1 MKNFKMKTV
10 IISIVAVST
19 AVGIFLLCVLALFNS
34 NKILREKIN
43 ENMSTYLDSQANSV
57 EEFVQESENKLV
69 LYSKSPEV
77 TNLILDD
84 AKDMAANPNRELPDF
99 MDEKYNTTAYYM
111 DNYPHYAE
119 TQQYTLDYYGSLD
132 NWEGLYIGNEETRI
146 LSYSVPPVIG
156 KVLRPDPD
164 KRQALIGEL
173 EANPDKVYNAGIIV
187 SPGTGKLCLSMYYPV
202 LKDGKM
208 IGYVGAG
215 VFHYDLENLL
225 TRFKLE
231 GVEDSNFYM
240 INTKTNITYTDT
252 EVTEENQDEIIAQ
265 EITKPLLVEV
275 SRRVNELGQDEGQ
288 FEYKNPETGRKE
300 IVSYEKIPGRD
311 WTLVIAA
318 DKGELYAASRSNM
331 ITLIII
337 GSISFILIIVFV
349 AIAVTVTTKPLDKI
363 TGSIQKLGGLNLA
376 EDHTIKPYVGGG
388 SEVGKIASEVDSLS
402 GTFREI
408 MNTLSKCTESLSKN
422 IVEMNMTS
430 ATLSDN
436 VEDNA
441 ATTEELSASIANT
454 NEAIDKVVHEM
465 NLMYEMVEKISEKV
479 KDGSDKSSDMIKL
492 SSDMSAKSEAKLD
505 GSIRKIEETK
515 KKIEEA
521 IEALST
527 LSKIDEMASKIL
539 DITRQTNLLSL
550 NASIEAARAGEAGRG
565 FAVVADEI
573 GSLADDSSS
582 TANQIQSICAE
593 SGKSIESVKE
603 CFNEIIDFMENDVT
617 EHFREFSNMAKTYG
631 EEVES
636 IRESIDS
643 IAESSNE
650 FSRSMRTIKEQV
662 DYVSSASS
670 DNERGIEDIIHKNE
684 LTTDIVHKIMKVAE
698 ENNVSAGEIS
708 DIVDRFKK

>member
-1 MKNFKMKTV
+1 
-10 IISIVAVST
+10 
-19 AVGIFLLCVLALFNS
+19 
-34 NKILREKIN
+34 
-43 ENMSTYLDSQANSV
+43 
-57 EEFVQESENKLV
+57 
-69 LYSKSPEV
+69 
-77 TNLILDD
+77 
-84 AKDMAANPNRELPDF
+84 
-99 MDEKYNTTAYYM
+99 
-111 DNYPHYAE
+111 
-119 TQQYTLDYYGSLD
+119 
-132 NWEGLYIGNEETRI
+132 
-146 LSYSVPPVIG
+146 
-156 KVLRPDPD
+156 
-164 KRQALIGEL
+164 
-173 EANPDKVYNAGIIV
+173 
-187 SPGTGKLCLSMYYPV
+187 
-202 LKDGKM
+202 
-208 IGYVGAG
+208 
-215 VFHYDLENLL
+215 
-225 TRFKLE
+225 
-231 GVEDSNFYM
+231 
-240 INTKTNITYTDT
+240 
-252 EVTEENQDEIIAQ
+252 
-265 EITKPLLVEV
+265 
-275 SRRVNELGQDEGQ
+275 
-288 FEYKNPETGRKE
+288 
-300 IVSYEKIPGRD
+300 
-311 WTLVIAA
+311 
-318 DKGELYAASRSNM
+318 
-331 ITLIII
+331 
-337 GSISFILIIVFV
+337 
-349 AIAVTVTTKPLDKI
+349 
-363 TGSIQKLGGLNLA
+363 
-376 EDHTIKPYVGGG
+376 
-388 SEVGKIASEVDSLS
+388 
-402 GTFREI
+402 

-617 EHFREFSNMAKTYG
+617 DHFREFSDMAKTYG

-650 FSRSMRTIKEQV
+650 FSKSMRTIKEQI